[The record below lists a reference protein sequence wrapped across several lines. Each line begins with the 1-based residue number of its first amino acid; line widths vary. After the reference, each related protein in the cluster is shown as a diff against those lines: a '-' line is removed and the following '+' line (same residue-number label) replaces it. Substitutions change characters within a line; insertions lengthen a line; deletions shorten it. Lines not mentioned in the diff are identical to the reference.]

1 MRLLV
6 IGAGLS
12 GLVTAQEVQKAGHQV
27 VILEARDRVGGRVFT
42 IRDGLHDGQY
52 ADVGAEMI
60 YHGQDNILNL
70 VAAQGLELTTEFSL
84 GTDTP
89 DIIFHGHRLSKEAS
103 AELAQELRDGV
114 KRTPPGFYETVAQWS
129 RRARLSEDAGKLLE
143 AIAQGT
149 PAAPLR
155 LADSQELNVELSWGK
170 GYRKIKGG
178 NDRLPQA
185 LARGL
190 EVRLNQLVRVIGHGS
205 GGVTVETERET
216 FHGDR
221 ALVTVPGPLVQ
232 ELGFDPVLPAEKIQ
246 ALLQL
251 RYGNGTR
258 IVSQFKER
266 DLVREAI
273 GLGCFTDRM
282 PGYIMEQTMQ
292 QPGEHVV
299 ISGLAAGDVE
309 PALMTEEQI
318 LDAFDE
324 TISAAVG
331 RQVRRAY
338 GYVKNWTQGPLTRS
352 VVRAPLG
359 DQRETVLPE
368 IRRPVGDRLFFAGE
382 YTDDR
387 IGPGGM
393 EGAIKSAYRVSRELL
408 DG

>member
-1 MRLLV
+1 VRVLI

-12 GLVTAQEVQKAGHQV
+12 GLVTAGELQKAGHEVV
-27 VILEARDRVGGRVFT
+27 VIEARDRVGGRVFT
-42 IRDGLHDGQY
+42 IRDGLQDGQY

-60 YHGQDNILNL
+60 YHGQDRI
-70 VAAQGLELTTEFSL
+70 AALCATHGLDLTTEFSL

-89 DIIFHGHRLSKEAS
+89 DIIFHGRRLTDEAS
-103 AELAQELRDGV
+103 RELVEELREGV
-114 KRTPPGFYETVAQWS
+114 RRVPPGHYETVAQWL
-129 RRARLSEDAGKLLE
+129 RRAHLSEDAELLLE

-170 GYRKIKGG
+170 GYRKIRGG

-185 LARGL
+185 LAAGID
-190 EVRLNQLVRVIGHGS
+190 VRLNQVVRLVGYD

-216 FHGDR
+216 FRGDR
-221 ALVTVPGPLVQ
+221 VLVTVPGPLVS
-232 ELGFDPVLPAEKIQ
+232 ELGFDPVLPTEKVR

-251 RYGNGTR
+251 QYGNGTR
-258 IVSQFKER
+258 LVAQYADKEA
-266 DLVREAI
+266 VRGAI
-273 GLGCFTDRM
+273 GLGCFTDQM

-292 QPGEHVV
+292 QPGDHIV

-309 PALMTEEQI
+309 PALLNEQET
-318 LDAFDE
+318 LDAFDA
-324 TISAAVG
+324 TISAVVG
-331 RQVRRAY
+331 KPLKRTF
-338 GYVKNWTQGPLTRS
+338 GFVKNWTKDPLPRS

-368 IRRPVGDRLFFAGE
+368 ITRPLAGRVFFAGE

-393 EGAIKSAYRVSRELL
+393 EGAIKSAYRVAKEIL
-408 DG
+408 DQ

>member
-1 MRLLV
+1 MKVLV

-12 GLVTAQEVQKAGHQV
+12 GLVTAGELQRAGHKVV
-27 VILEARDRVGGRVFT
+27 VIEARDRVGGRVFT
-42 IRDGLHDGQY
+42 VREGLLDGQY

-60 YHGQDNILNL
+60 YHGQENI
-70 VAAQGLELTTEFSL
+70 AALCAAHNLELTTEFSL

-89 DIIFHGHRLSKEAS
+89 DIIFHGQRLTDEAS
-103 AELAQELRDGV
+103 RELAEELRAGV
-114 KRTPPGFYETVAQWS
+114 RRVPPGHYETVAQWL
-129 RRARLSEDAGKLLE
+129 RRAHLSEGAELLLE

-170 GYRKIKGG
+170 GYRKIRGG

-185 LARGL
+185 LASGID
-190 EVRLNQLVRVIGHGS
+190 VRLNQVVRLVGYDDK
-205 GGVTVETERET
+205 VTVETERET
-216 FHGDR
+216 FRGDR
-221 ALVTVPGPLVQ
+221 VLVTVPGPLVS
-232 ELGFDPVLPAEKIQ
+232 ELGFDPILPAEKVR

-258 IVSQFKER
+258 
-266 DLVREAI
+266 LVAQYAEKDDVRAAI
-273 GLGCFTDRM
+273 GLGCFTDQM

-292 QPGEHVV
+292 QPGDHIV

-309 PALMTEEQI
+309 PALMNEQET
-318 LDAFDE
+318 LDAFDR
-324 TISAAVG
+324 TISGVVG
-331 RQVRRAY
+331 KTLKRSF
-338 GYVKNWTQGPLTRS
+338 GYVKNWTKDPLSRS

-368 IRRPVGDRLFFAGE
+368 IRRPVAGKVFFAGE

-387 IGPGGM
+387 VGPGGM
-393 EGAIKSAYRVSRELL
+393 EGAIKSAYRVTREILER
-408 DG
+408 

>member
-1 MRLLV
+1 MKLIV

-12 GLVTAQEVQKAGHQV
+12 GLVTAHEVQKAGHEV
-27 VILEARDRVGGRVFT
+27 VLLEARDRVGGRVFT
-42 IRDGLHDGQY
+42 IRDGLRDGQY

-60 YHGQDNILNL
+60 YHGQDNILKL
-70 VAAQGLELTTEFSL
+70 VAAQGLELTSEFSL
-84 GTDTP
+84 GTETP
-89 DIIFHGHRLSKEAS
+89 DIIFHGRRLSKEAS
-103 AELAQELRDGV
+103 QELAQELRDGV

-129 RRARLSEDAGKLLE
+129 RRARVSDEAGLLLT

-178 NDRLPQA
+178 NDRLPQS

-190 EVRLNQLVRVIGHGS
+190 DVRLSRLVRLVTYGG

-216 FHGDR
+216 FGGDR
-221 ALVTVPGPLVQ
+221 VLVTVPGPLVQ
-232 ELGFDPVLPAEKIQ
+232 ELGFDPVLPAEKIR
-246 ALLQL
+246 ALLQM

-258 IVSQFKER
+258 IVAQYKER
-266 DLVREAI
+266 ELVRGAI
-273 GLGCFTDRM
+273 GLGCFSDRM
-282 PGYIMEQTMQ
+282 PGYIMEQSMQ

-309 PALMTEEQI
+309 PTLMTEEQI
-318 LDAFDE
+318 LDAFDA
-324 TISAAVG
+324 TISTAVG
-331 RQVRRAY
+331 QPVRRAF
-338 GYVKNWTQGPLTRS
+338 GHVKNWTQDPLTRS

-368 IRRPVGDRLFFAGE
+368 IRRPVEGRVFFAGE

-387 IGPGGM
+387 VGPGGM
-393 EGAIKSAYRVSRELL
+393 EGAIRSAYRVTRELL
-408 DG
+408 A